1 MLQIFWY
8 RIYYNLKANTFSCTQ
23 QAQAIH
29 FTLETTQYSVD
40 HSNISGVILLFL
52 INYKSE
58 INYKTLKAIQCTNA
72 GRIGEKSLIF
82 KRVFAEK
89 GNQNTLFSDN
99 GRGGIKHIPIPL
111 VWSCI
116 YVCTN
121 YNYFISICM
130 E

>member
-1 MLQIFWY
+1 MCYKYFDTAYIIIL
-8 RIYYNLKANTFSCTQ
+8 ANTFPCTQ

-29 FTLETTQYSVD
+29 FTLETTQDSVD

-89 GNQNTLFSDN
+89 GNQNTLFSDK
-99 GRGGIKHIPIPL
+99 GRGGYKIHSYTPCMKLYIYMYKLQLFHINL
-111 VWSCI
+111 
-116 YVCTN
+116 
-121 YNYFISICM
+121 
-130 E
+130 